1 MKRVNKESNAPRH
14 APGSTPDKSKRLLLW
29 FFMVILIVILMCLK
43 K

>member
-1 MKRVNKESNAPRH
+1 MKQISKESNAPRH
-14 APGSTPDKSKRLLLW
+14 VPGSTPSKSKRLLLW